1 MALVG
6 VIMGSDSDL
15 AIMKETIS
23 QLKAFGITYEVKI
36 LSAHRVPDETARYA
50 REARKKGLKI
60 IIAGAGAAAHL
71 AGVVASHTTLPVI
84 GVPLEGSPL
93 KGIDA
98 LCSTVQM
105 PAGVPVATMG
115 IGKSGA
121 KNAAILACEILALK
135 DKKMEKR
142 LISLKKEMVIKIK
155 KKNKNFHI

>member
-36 LSAHRVPDETARYA
+36 LSAHRVPDETAKYA

-155 KKNKNFHI
+155 KKNKNLHI